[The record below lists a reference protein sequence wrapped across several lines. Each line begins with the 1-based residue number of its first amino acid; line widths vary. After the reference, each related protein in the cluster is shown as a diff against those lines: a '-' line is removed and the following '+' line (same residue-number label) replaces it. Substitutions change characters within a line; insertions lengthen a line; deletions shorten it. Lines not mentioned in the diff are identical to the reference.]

1 MRKEEEK
8 VRREL
13 IKQEYLQRKRQ
24 ELLEEQVAVKPRPK
38 TLSTRRP
45 RLKSPQ
51 HPGSPLSKASPGRG
65 ESLPGGSLLW
75 TDTHVLLDTDV
86 YRNVCSKTNTKSET
100 SKYKNCICQVK
111 LKVKLWLKLKAKA
124 KG

>member
-1 MRKEEEK
+1 VRKEEEK

-38 TLSTRRP
+38 TLSARRP

-75 TDTHVLLDTDV
+75 TDTHFFGHRCVQKCV
-86 YRNVCSKTNTKSET
+86 F
-100 SKYKNCICQVK
+100 KYKYKIRN
-111 LKVKLWLKLKAKA
+111 
-124 KG
+124 